1 MAKLQHPEI
10 QIKVLHRSVGAVTA
24 ADVMLAHASHA
35 VIIGFQVIPDE
46 AARSLA
52 DERQVEIRRY
62 DIIYKMTDDIRALL
76 EGKLKPEERMVE
88 LGHALVKRVFPI
100 SRVGAIA
107 GCYVVRGSLARGCR
121 IRVNRD
127 GRTIGVYELES
138 LRREKDDVKEV
149 PRGMECGVKL
159 SGFSDIKQ
167 DDVLEAYRIEEVA
180 RTL

>member
-1 MAKLQHPEI
+1 
-10 QIKVLHRSVGAVTA
+10 VLHRSVGAITA

-35 VIIGFQVIPDE
+35 VIIGFHVIPDE

-52 DERQVEIRRY
+52 DEKQVEIRRY

-88 LGHALVKRVFPI
+88 LGHALVKRVFSI

-127 GRTIGVYELES
+127 GRTIGDIRTGVPAQGE
-138 LRREKDDVKEV
+138 RRCQ
-149 PRGMECGVKL
+149 RSATRYGMWRQIGWV
-159 SGFSDIKQ
+159 Q
-167 DDVLEAYRIEEVA
+167 
-180 RTL
+180 